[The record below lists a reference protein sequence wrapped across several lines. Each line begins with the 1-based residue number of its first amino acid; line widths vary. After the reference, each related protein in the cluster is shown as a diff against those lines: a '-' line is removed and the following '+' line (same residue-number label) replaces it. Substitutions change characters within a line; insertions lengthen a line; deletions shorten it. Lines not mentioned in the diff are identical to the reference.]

1 LVHRGLVFAEL
12 DQLFVVD
19 ERRDA
24 VLFGELQDLLVS
36 WHLTSEDLR
45 ELGSW
50 SLAFRLGLLNGS
62 HLLVLR
68 EGHLHAL
75 GTHALLAHVVVH
87 HLRVALVV
95 RLELLLLLGLHLHLH
110 GPLLLL
116 ERHLSVVLLSDLE
129 LLLLLD
135 GLRHSRLKLLLL
147 LLLRF
152 GLLGLLHWSRNV
164 VVIRI
169 FVVKIRSLLTR
180 NGK

>member
-1 LVHRGLVFAEL
+1 MVHRGLVFAEL

-45 ELGSW
+45 ELGSG
-50 SLAFRLGLLNGS
+50 SLALRLGLLDS
-62 HLLVLR
+62 SRLLVLGER
-68 EGHLHAL
+68 HLHVL

-95 RLELLLLLGLHLHLH
+95 ELELLLLLRLHLHLH

-116 ERHLSVVLLSDLE
+116 KRHLTVVLLRNLE

-135 GLRHSRLKLLLL
+135 GLRHDRLELLLL
-147 LLLRF
+147 DF
-152 GLLGLLHWSRNV
+152 GFLGLLHWSRNV
-164 VVIRI
+164 IVIRI
-169 FVVKIRSLLTR
+169 FIV
-180 NGK
+180 